1 MMSDTLRKCIKL
13 MFLFLKKTAC
23 KSEEFINPF
32 PSAIP
37 IKEFNNIRK
46 FIVLNLH
53 ISDILGKSVQD
64 SQFMYRVCQK
74 FKFFKK

>member
-13 MFLFLKKTAC
+13 MFLFLKKTAY

-46 FIVLNLH
+46 FIVLSLH
-53 ISDILGKSVQD
+53 ISDIFRYICSRQSVYVPGKP
-64 SQFMYRVCQK
+64 K
-74 FKFFKK
+74 I